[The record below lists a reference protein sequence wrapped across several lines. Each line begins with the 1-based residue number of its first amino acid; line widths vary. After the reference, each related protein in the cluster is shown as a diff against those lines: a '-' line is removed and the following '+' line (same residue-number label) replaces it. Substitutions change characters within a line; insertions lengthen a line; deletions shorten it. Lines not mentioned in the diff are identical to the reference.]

1 MYARTSNIRHLVH
14 QTILLL
20 LCLISIWLKK
30 IAKKEQKQNE
40 KKSMAKNLC
49 HKSSQFKGKRK
60 ESDVKFI
67 RRMQEKNQDFK
78 IQFEKKKTL

>member
-1 MYARTSNIRHLVH
+1 
-14 QTILLL
+14 
-20 LCLISIWLKK
+20 
-30 IAKKEQKQNE
+30 
-40 KKSMAKNLC
+40 MAKNLC

-78 IQFEKKKTL
+78 IQFEKKNTIELKNI